1 MINYNATAAK
11 VQLAANLEERGYS
24 DAQIAIVTTLAIDP
38 TNEEALRDFHADQE
52 LVDSVTEMITDA
64 SISERILDDRA
75 VFCIARSLTAAI
87 QSKQPD
93 YEPVLPLFDP
103 DPQAAQAKINEEIK
117 AGFARSAA
125 RKEAWEKERVT
136 IVKAFRKLDK
146 QTAYKVAVNARANSM
161 AQLAKAFKTI
171 EDQRA
176 RKVDFITKYYEL
188 RNQLLAA

>member
-103 DPQAAQAKINEEIK
+103 DPQAAQAKINEETK

-146 QTAYKVAVNARANSM
+146 QTAHKVAVNARANSM